1 MRAPLGYSYI
11 FRVDTRDF
19 ACIQR
24 TGAFLTKKSWICYA
38 YPGYELVKHK
48 FGGSI
53 PDTHDKNMISLCASP
68 AVVAHDYAPQPQS
81 PSRGYSVTKRHATI
95 GRMIIRPISP
105 G

>member
-1 MRAPLGYSYI
+1 MTAGYGYI
-11 FRVDTRDF
+11 SRVDTRDF

-53 PDTHDKNMISLCASP
+53 PDTHDKTVISMCASP
-68 AVVAHDYAPQPQS
+68 EVGAHDYS
-81 PSRGYSVTKRHATI
+81 PHFARLMACVECEFLRGRGDTVY
-95 GRMIIRPISP
+95 
-105 G
+105 